1 MLDVASA
8 YHHVEVEPESRDF
21 TAFASPFGSFRY
33 RRMPFGLKNAGATY
47 CRMVDRMLA
56 NFEDEPDTASFRW
69 GLTISDSLRMMLQL
83 QSLPESSTY
92 LCGKPALRK

>member
-1 MLDVASA
+1 MATSVLDKDGAGIPAS
-8 YHHVEVEPESRDF
+8 EF
-21 TAFASPFGSFRY
+21 
-33 RRMPFGLKNAGATY
+33 L
-47 CRMVDRMLA
+47 RMLA